1 MKKKFSFSRSCG
13 LILIGVVLSGCPA
26 AKQTEPAVEGKLVIK
41 GSNTIGEELAP
52 KLIAEY
58 KKERPKVTVEL
69 ESKGTASG
77 FAALFAYGTIV
88 LIGVSRDEEE
98 SFLQKLGDRIESR
111 LDAPVI
117 HRIGDRDRNKREDL
131 GRSHHG
137 PGSAAAVSCRRCRR
151 ACQECRARL

>member
-1 MKKKFSFSRSCG
+1 MKRTPRPASQIEMAENLIMPERAVSRQRMSVRAIRLGDRLRIAG
-13 LILIGVVLSGCPA
+13 LEITDMDRGEVVTTSP
-26 AKQTEPAVEGKLVIK
+26 LVLRV
-41 GSNTIGEELAP
+41 GNA
-52 KLIAEY
+52 
-58 KKERPKVTVEL
+58 
-69 ESKGTASG
+69 G